1 MAERGRFQRR
11 TEARESAG
19 YKDIIKARA
28 GMDCFFFF
36 QSALQQFAGMELEQ
50 EMFEWRL
57 CVFSWRRS
65 LQYGFFSWQ
74 LGASVMSYTDSVCVI
89 KCQHIFRIFL
99 LQDLHTQLPLEFIQV
114 VLISYYLSETVLGTF
129 YFLSWSV
136 IRFANWTALQG
147 LF

>member
-1 MAERGRFQRR
+1 
-11 TEARESAG
+11 
-19 YKDIIKARA
+19 
-28 GMDCFFFF
+28 MDCFFFF

-57 CVFSWRRS
+57 CVFSGRRS
-65 LQYGFFSWQ
+65 LQYSFFSWQ

-114 VLISYYLSETVLGTF
+114 VLISYYLSETVLGTY